1 MIPAMHSIL
10 FHIGPIPLRAYG
22 LCMAL
27 GFLSGWQAAVWLC
40 RRTEQNPDRLTSLLT
55 WLMVSAVFGARTA
68 YVLEHWTSE
77 FAGNLL
83 SILRV
88 DQGGLMFYGGLIA
101 AALVLL
107 LYARVYRQHLFQ
119 ITDLVLAVVPLG
131 HAFGRF
137 GCFMHGCCYG
147 KLTRSCIGVA
157 FPRESPAWWEQVSAA
172 PPLIAQTALKSLP
185 VIPTQLFESAANLVL
200 FAVLYRLYPKRHAQ
214 RGFVTGCYLVS
225 YATIRFAI
233 EYLRGDP
240 RLAVGPFSI
249 SQTIS
254 IGLLA
259 LGLACLAYSPRI
271 RLDVR
276 TAQNSLPHIEQ

>member
-1 MIPAMHSIL
+1 MIPAMHSTL
-10 FHIGPIPLRAYG
+10 FELGPFTLRAYG

-27 GFLSGWQAAVWLC
+27 GFLFGWQAAVWLC
-40 RRTEQNPDRLTSLLT
+40 KRTGQNPERLTSLLT
-55 WLMVSAVFGARTA
+55 WLMLSAVVGARTA
-68 YVLEHWTSE
+68 YVLEHWQAE
-77 FAGNLL
+77 FADNPFGV
-83 SILRV
+83 LRV

-107 LYARVYRQHLFQ
+107 LCSRVYRQHLFE

-131 HAFGRF
+131 HAFGRV

-147 KLTRSCIGVA
+147 KLTHSCVGVA
-157 FPRESPAWWEQVSAA
+157 FPRESPAWWEQLAA
-172 PPLIAQTALKSLP
+172 SPPLIAQTALKSLP
-185 VIPTQLFESAANLVL
+185 VIPTQLFEAAANLVL
-200 FAVLYRLYPKRHAQ
+200 FAVLYRLYPKHLRQ
-214 RGFVTGCYLVS
+214 RGFITGCYLVS
-225 YATIRFAI
+225 YATLRFAI

-254 IGLLA
+254 IGLLC
-259 LGLACLAYSPRI
+259 LGFFCIAYAR
-271 RLDVR
+271 RMRCEVR